1 MAGDLCQLC
10 RCGGPI
16 HNAEKGRIIGKDDL
30 MDFYETRMGQEFYT
44 NTVPRITKAL
54 EDIAKSLNAPAPVV
68 QLPQNIPEDFLT
80 DLYLG
85 NYDPSDE
92 PEPEEITDCT
102 AEIIANEAALHKA
115 VSPDIWSL
123 IDRTSTLLHKKG
135 DILQAQ
141 AFATGFRCAMT
152 MLAAGL
158 TKPGNGE
165 AA

>member
-1 MAGDLCQLC
+1 
-10 RCGGPI
+10 
-16 HNAEKGRIIGKDDL
+16 

-68 QLPQNIPEDFLT
+68 QLPQNIPEDFLKWHPT
-80 DLYLG
+80 CHHGDP
-85 NYDPSDE
+85 DPSDE

>member
-1 MAGDLCQLC
+1 
-10 RCGGPI
+10 
-16 HNAEKGRIIGKDDL
+16 

-44 NTVPRITKAL
+44 NTAPRIAKAL
-54 EDIAKSLNAPAPVV
+54 EDIAKSLNAPAPVI
-68 QLPQNIPEDFLT
+68 QLSRDIPEDFLT

-92 PEPEEITDCT
+92 PEPEEVAACT
-102 AEIIANEAALHKA
+102 AEIIANETALRKV
-115 VSPDIWSL
+115 VSPDIWNL

-141 AFATGFRCAMT
+141 AFAAGFRCAMT
-152 MLAAGL
+152 MLVVGL
-158 TKPGNGE
+158 AKPGSGE

>member
-1 MAGDLCQLC
+1 
-10 RCGGPI
+10 
-16 HNAEKGRIIGKDDL
+16 

-54 EDIAKSLNAPAPVV
+54 EDIAKSLNAPAPVI
-68 QLPQNIPEDFLT
+68 QLPQDIPKDFLT

-92 PEPEEITDCT
+92 PEPEEIADCT

-123 IDRTSTLLHKKG
+123 IDRTSTLLPKKG

-141 AFATGFRCAMT
+141 AFAAGFRCAMT
-152 MLAAGL
+152 MLVVGL
-158 TKPGNGE
+158 AKPGSGE